1 MGFSGTA
8 KSLTSKCWTVAI
20 EIIVRKILEIQ
31 PKYDSLNMT
40 NNQIVIFKAQAQA
53 SHLAR
58 EHLLTSEKP
67 TENGSNQ
74 FSSFS
79 NVSPTGN
86 DGMSHLKMG
95 QK

>member
-1 MGFSGTA
+1 M
-8 KSLTSKCWTVAI
+8 I
-20 EIIVRKILEIQ
+20 
-31 PKYDSLNMT
+31 
-40 NNQIVIFKAQAQA
+40 NNLIVISKAQAQA

-86 DGMSHLKMG
+86 DGMSHLK
-95 QK
+95 